1 MRRSRPTESRRE
13 SSRSSNWKR
22 GQVSAREEL
31 RGLINVLS
39 DEESEHLVS
48 LVRDAVAGERFWE
61 TDVAIV
67 YNEYV
72 KGRYRQLGP
81 PPASGDG
88 MAPGASLG
96 ADDGMVAVGTLREPP
111 SGTAMR

>member
-31 RGLINVLS
+31 RGLVSVLS
-39 DEESEHLVS
+39 DEESEHFVS

-61 TDVAIV
+61 TDIAIV

-72 KGRYRQLGP
+72 KGRYRQLGSP
-81 PPASGDG
+81 PVSGDG
-88 MAPGASLG
+88 IAAGDGTAAIAAS
-96 ADDGMVAVGTLREPP
+96 VEPP
-111 SGTAMR
+111 SGSVN